1 MAVHTI
7 PLCLFAW
14 PHQDFMRC
22 PRTPE
27 LHEGISLDTGY
38 QLSLSWPEV
47 YTRRE
52 SNPRPGKIS
61 VLTPLCHLSYAC
73 APEGCGV
80 VRPTATHNT
89 AMLGSILFRR
99 YRLDSRPASRGI
111 SPRVV
116 MALHY
121 DIRTLGRHLA
131 VFESELLS
139 SHFEGFQRQVCRP
152 GTASIQWYMGSCRLC
167 FGFSDRTG
175 RPFTLVIGQYG
186 CTHHTALLVCLTL
199 SGLVRCPRSPS
210 LLCWA

>member
-73 APEGCGV
+73 APEG
-80 VRPTATHNT
+80 
-89 AMLGSILFRR
+89 LSICT
-99 YRLDSRPASRGI
+99 P
-111 SPRVV
+111 
-116 MALHY
+116 
-121 DIRTLGRHLA
+121 DIRSDPFETHCSLSIRGSTCLRKCWGSAGYATGSPTEQFPFPLG
-131 VFESELLS
+131 
-139 SHFEGFQRQVCRP
+139 
-152 GTASIQWYMGSCRLC
+152 YN
-167 FGFSDRTG
+167 
-175 RPFTLVIGQYG
+175 QYS
-186 CTHHTALLVCLTL
+186 CTHWTVILVCLATP
-199 SGLVRCPRSPS
+199 GLVRCPRSPS